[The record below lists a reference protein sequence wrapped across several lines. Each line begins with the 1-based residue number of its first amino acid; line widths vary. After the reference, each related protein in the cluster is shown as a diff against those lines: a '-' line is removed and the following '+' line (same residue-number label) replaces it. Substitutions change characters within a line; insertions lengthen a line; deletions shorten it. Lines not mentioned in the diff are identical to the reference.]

1 MKKLIYLW
9 LLASVLL
16 AAACTD
22 DDDVFSEESGVRLQ
36 AVIDECNTTLRGA
49 ENGWKMV
56 YYPKVESY
64 GGYTF
69 LFKFGT
75 KNRVQMISDFDM
87 SEDTDYSYNFNT
99 SESVVLTFDSYSPL
113 HRLADPQ
120 YPAPDYSNK
129 KGYGVEGD
137 FEFVVKKVT
146 ADTLYLVGKK
156 NRVEV
161 LLTKATGED
170 WLLVSMMAEMSSCFA
185 LSENERLGMSVHG
198 VLMASGLVE
207 LDDIYHICKI
217 SYKDEEGDAVS
228 VESPYIMTGKGCQF
242 IQEIEVAGIKFSGL
256 NVDLSEGFN
265 NREFVS
271 NDEGGSIR
279 FFIQNFAPLNLTRDQ
294 IPTYVPNK
302 NIASVDLLRT
312 TNGNDVRYV
321 ITEMSSEL
329 EAQRDIIREK
339 LPNFIDF
346 YLELNRKD
354 GYDGSFRIGAYQGT
368 SVKYYNYDFKTF
380 ELLDN
385 SVNKVVFDNQAASS
399 STSGFIDKD
408 LYSIKKNKNTK
419 AVYDAFFSGDGF
431 VVIRDSDTVYWIR
444 SLKDPNVW
452 MKLEED

>member
-9 LLASVLL
+9 LLASVVLPV
-16 AAACTD
+16 ACTD

-69 LFKFGT
+69 LFKFGA
-75 KNRVQMISDFDM
+75 KNRVQMISDFDT

-120 YPAPDYSNK
+120 YPAPDYSGK

-146 ADTLYLVGKK
+146 SDTLYLVGKK

-161 LLTKATGED
+161 PLTKATGED
-170 WLLVSMMAEMSSCFA
+170 WQLVGTMAEMSSCFA
-185 LSENERLGMSVHG
+185 LGENERLGMSING
-198 VLMASGLVE
+198 TLMASGLVE
-207 LDDIYHICKI
+207 LDDIYHICEI
-217 SYKDEEGDAVS
+217 SYKDEEGDAIS
-228 VESPYIMTGKGCQF
+228 VESPYIMTPKGCKF
-242 IQEIEVAGIKFSGL
+242 MQEI
-256 NVDLSEGFN
+256 
-265 NREFVS
+265 
-271 NDEGGSIR
+271 NDESGSIR
-279 FFIQNFAPLNLTRDQ
+279 FFIQNFAPLNLSKDQ

-312 TNGNDVRYV
+312 TNGNNARYV

-329 EAQRDIIREK
+329 ETQRDIVRSS
-339 LPNFIDF
+339 LPNFINF

-354 GYDGSFRIGAYQGT
+354 GYEGSFRIGAYQGT

-385 SVNKVVFDNQAASS
+385 SVNKVVFNDQSASS
-399 STSGFIDKD
+399 STSGFTDKD

-419 AVYDAFFSGDGF
+419 AIYDAFFSEDGF

-452 MKLEED
+452 MKLEEN

>member
-1 MKKLIYLW
+1 MILP
-9 LLASVLL
+9 V
-16 AAACTD
+16 ACSD

-36 AVIDECNTTLRGA
+36 AVIDECNTVLRGA

-69 LFKFGT
+69 LFKFGA
-75 KNRVQMISDFDM
+75 KNRVEMISDFDT
-87 SEDTDYSYNFNT
+87 STGTDYSYNFNT

-120 YPAPDYSNK
+120 YPAPDYSDK

-137 FEFVVKKVT
+137 FEFVVQRVT
-146 ADTLYLVGKK
+146 TDTLYLVGKK
-156 NRVEV
+156 NRVE
-161 LLTKATGED
+161 LPLTRATSED
-170 WLLVSMMAEMSSCFA
+170 WQLVGQMAEMSRCFV
-185 LSENERLGMSVHG
+185 LGENDRLGMMVNG
-198 VLMASGLVE
+198 VLMPSGLVE
-207 LDDIYHICKI
+207 LDDIYHICEI
-217 SYKDEEGDAVS
+217 SYKDGDGDSFS
-228 VESPYIMTGKGCQF
+228 VESPYIMTDKGCRF
-242 IQEIEVAGIKFSGL
+242 MQEIEVDGIKFSGL
-256 NVDLSEGFN
+256 NVDLSAGFD

-271 NDEGGSIR
+271 DDASGGIR

-294 IPTYVPNK
+294 VPTYVPNK

-312 TNGNDVRYV
+312 ANGDDARYL
-321 ITEMSSEL
+321 ITEMSADL
-329 EAQRDIIREK
+329 EAQRDIIREE

-346 YLELNRKD
+346 YMELNRKD
-354 GYDGSFRIGAYQGT
+354 GYEGSFRIGAYQGT

-380 ELLDN
+380 DMLNN
-385 SVNKVVFDNQAASS
+385 SVNQVLFANQAASS
-399 STSGFIDKD
+399 TTSGFTDKD
-408 LYSIKKNKNTK
+408 LYSIKYNKNTK